1 LISFQAAFRQSLP
14 HGSNWSAFGCAQ
26 HEARLVRVGI
36 HSPARE
42 SVSVKVMIYGMW
54 FAVLKALGLP
64 LPGTGVVINQVE
76 KRHLAERQV
85 PFFGVFNV
93 LVGCYRRAQTTHHP
107 MNPASASRRDTCSN
121 RCD

>member
-1 LISFQAAFRQSLP
+1 MISFQAAFRQSLP

-42 SVSVKVMIYGMW
+42 SASVKVMIYGMW

-64 LPGTGVVINQVE
+64 LAGTGVVINQVE
-76 KRHLAERQV
+76 KKHLVERQV
-85 PFFGVFNV
+85 PFFGYLMYWWGVMV
-93 LVGCYRRAQTTHHP
+93 ARKRLITL
-107 MNPASASRRDTCSN
+107 
-121 RCD
+121 